1 MLTINLKS
9 NCFDEKK
16 DAIKHL
22 GLLKVGDSAAIYALT
37 QILSNANENELI
49 KFEAAKSLV
58 LLGDWSDEVC
68 SFLTKYLSIGNVNIK
83 NEIYQTILNGKNP
96 QYTNLVIIKF
106 ATNLDIHK
114 FSLVFQTLSQ
124 ARR

>member
-1 MLTINLKS
+1 MPLNADSILCCSNNSRLPTHIPWSQLKPESSPLVHSGLRFEKIKSLLTINLKS

-58 LLGDWSDEVC
+58 LLG
-68 SFLTKYLSIGNVNIK
+68 G
-83 NEIYQTILNGKNP
+83 
-96 QYTNLVIIKF
+96 
-106 ATNLDIHK
+106 
-114 FSLVFQTLSQ
+114 
-124 ARR
+124 